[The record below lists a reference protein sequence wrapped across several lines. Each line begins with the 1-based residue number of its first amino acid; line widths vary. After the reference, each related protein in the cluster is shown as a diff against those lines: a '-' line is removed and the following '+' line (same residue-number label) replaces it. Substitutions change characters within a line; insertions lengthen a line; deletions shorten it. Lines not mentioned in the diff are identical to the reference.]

1 MDVLPYV
8 CEKYEKQI
16 SKQHRTKK
24 EKKMIQS
31 ILCYFN
37 ICHVVIKDD
46 EGIHCIHCG
55 YFKSRYEIMADYHAG
70 CGGL

>member
-1 MDVLPYV
+1 
-8 CEKYEKQI
+8 
-16 SKQHRTKK
+16 
-24 EKKMIQS
+24 MIQS